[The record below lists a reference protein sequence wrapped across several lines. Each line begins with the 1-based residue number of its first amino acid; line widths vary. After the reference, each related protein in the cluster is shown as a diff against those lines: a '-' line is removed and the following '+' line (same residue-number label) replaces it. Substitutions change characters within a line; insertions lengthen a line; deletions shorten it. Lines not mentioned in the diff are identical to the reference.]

1 MSKKR
6 VLSGMRPTGKLHL
19 GHLTGALNNWKKF
32 QDEYDCFYFVADW
45 HALSTEYSDTSPIQD
60 NIMEMFIDW
69 LAVGLDPDKATFF
82 VQSSIPEH
90 AELHLLL
97 SMITPLPWLERCPTY
112 KEQLRELKERDLF
125 TYGFLG
131 YPVLQAADILIY
143 KADYVPVGQDQLPH
157 LELTREIARRFNSIY
172 KKILVIPQAKLT
184 ANPKLLGV
192 DGRKMSKSYNNAIY
206 LSDSKAVIK
215 KKVETMI
222 TDPAR
227 IKKDDPGHPDVCSLY
242 SLHKIFNHEQEPEI
256 REKCKKGAIGCVACK
271 KIMAERLIDAL
282 AGIQAKRKELESKP
296 EYIKEILA
304 QGVKKARKVAS
315 GTMAEVKKVM
325 KL

>member
-32 QDEYDCFYFVADW
+32 QDEYECFYFVADW
-45 HALSTEYSDTSPIQD
+45 HALSTEYSNTSPIRN
-60 NIMEMFIDW
+60 NIIEMFIDW

-157 LELTREIARRFNSIY
+157 LELTREIARRFNTIY

-184 ANPKLLGV
+184 ANPKLLGI

-206 LSDSKAVIK
+206 LSDSETVIK
-215 KKVETMI
+215 KKVQTMV

-227 IKKDDPGHPDVCSLY
+227 IKKDDPGHPDVCSVY

-256 REKCKKGAIGCVACK
+256 RKKCKGGTIGCVECK
-271 KIMAERLIDAL
+271 KIMAKKLIDTL
-282 AGIQAKRKELESKP
+282 ADVQVKRKELESKP
-296 EYIKEILA
+296 KYIQKILA
-304 QGVKKARKVAS
+304 EGVKKARKVAS
-315 GTMAEVKKVM
+315 DTIAEVKKVM

>member
-19 GHLTGALNNWKKF
+19 GHLTGALTNWKKF
-32 QDEYDCFYFVADW
+32 QEEYECFYFVADW
-45 HALSTEYSDTSPIQD
+45 HALSTEYANTALIKD
-60 NIMEMFIDW
+60 NIKEMFIDW
-69 LAVGLDPDKATFF
+69 LSVGLDPEKATFF
-82 VQSSIPEH
+82 VQSHIPEH

-157 LELTREIARRFNSIY
+157 LELTREIARRFNSLY
-172 KKILVIPQAKLT
+172 EEILVIPQAKLT
-184 ANPKLLGV
+184 ANPKLLGT
-192 DGRKMSKSYNNAIY
+192 DGRKMSKSYNNAIF
-206 LSDSKAVIK
+206 LSDDPAVIK
-215 KKVETMI
+215 KKVQTMV
-222 TDPAR
+222 TDPVR
-227 IKKDDPGHPDVCSLY
+227 IKANDPGHPDVCSVY
-242 SLHKIFNHEQEPEI
+242 SLYKVFNPHQVKEI
-256 REKCKKGAIGCVACK
+256 RKKCEEGTIGCVACK
-271 KIMAERLIDAL
+271 KIIVEHLVAAL
-282 AGIQAKRKELESKP
+282 ADIQAKRQELGNKP
-296 EYIKEILA
+296 GYIKEILEK
-304 QGVKKARKVAS
+304 GMVKARKVAAQ
-315 GTMAEVKKVM
+315 TMAEVRKAM